1 MNIYQLPPDE
11 CPHPTEQQLLD
22 TAGSSASAII
32 DTIGPLM
39 ARGEHVCHLV
49 VQDQVK
55 AMTLWP
61 SALVLTNRRVMVV
74 SRKMMGQSFLDLF
87 WGEVHDAHLVEN
99 WKGGVFAVQSVQ
111 NAQLRVDCLPVHQ
124 ARAAY
129 AFAQRAEELAA
140 EWRRVRRLEEERA
153 RARGVAL
160 SDLPGYSQGPAPST
174 PADTGDV
181 ETLLRR
187 LQDLRDK
194 GLISEQE
201 YQQKRN
207 DVLSRL

>member
-1 MNIYQLPPDE
+1 MHVYQLPPEE
-11 CPHPTEQQLLD
+11 CPQPTDQQLLD
-22 TAGSSASAII
+22 ASGSSAGAIL
-32 DTIGPLM
+32 DTIRPLM
-39 ARGEHVCHLV
+39 TRGEYVCHMV
-49 VQDQVK
+49 IQDQIK

-61 SALVLTNRRVMVV
+61 SALVLTNRRVLVV

-99 WKGGVFAVQSVQ
+99 WKGGVFAVQSVN

-124 ARAAY
+124 ARSAY

-140 EWRRVRRLEEERA
+140 EWRRHRRLEEERA

-160 SDLPGYSQGPAPST
+160 SDLPAYPQPATAP
-174 PADTGDV
+174 PVQEANDV
-181 ETLLRR
+181 ETTLRR
-187 LQDLRDK
+187 LQDLKDK
-194 GLISEQE
+194 GLLSEQE
-201 YQQKRN
+201 YQQKKN